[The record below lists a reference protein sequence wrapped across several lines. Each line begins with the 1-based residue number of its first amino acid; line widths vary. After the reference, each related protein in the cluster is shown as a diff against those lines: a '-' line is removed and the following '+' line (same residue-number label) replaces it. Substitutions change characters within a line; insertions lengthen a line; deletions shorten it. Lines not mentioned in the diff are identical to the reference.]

1 MRFNKVIAL
10 LFSFT
15 TFISFSL
22 AAPVPNKYKD
32 SVNKYERYIFLL
44 KNKNQERK
52 LDQSQIKEI
61 FNDFQNYISQTLKGD
76 IIFNYNIIDGFSFDV
91 IKQQTKHEDLNY
103 QLNLLSN
110 YIDKEL
116 KEYNFVLEKD
126 LILY

>member
-15 TFISFSL
+15 TFISLSL

-44 KNKNQERK
+44 KNKNQEHK
-52 LDQSQIKEI
+52 LGQSQIKEI

-76 IIFNYNIIDGFSFDV
+76 IIFNYNIIDGFSFDI
-91 IKQQTKHEDLNY
+91 IKQQTKHEELNY